1 MKWNLTRQI
10 MMSRSRKDL
19 EEEVILLDTM
29 LSSLVQI
36 LEEKGIIKN
45 SEFEGRVKE
54 NSCR

>member
-1 MKWNLTRQI
+1 